1 MNNTDSIIN
10 SNVNNKINNYIFNK
24 NKFSLK
30 KPSESLFNKDLNYCK
45 KYSIENNKA
54 GFNFYGKNNKCY
66 LYKSS
71 KPTKKLNNNLINYN
85 IKKYIKNKKQ
95 KNAGLDEQ
103 NNNNFYFTELNHFNR
118 SLMV

>member
-71 KPTKKLNNNLINYN
+71 KPTKKLIECIESLNSV
-85 IKKYIKNKKQ
+85 Q
-95 KNAGLDEQ
+95 KVIFAWTIEEYGKDKSPFKEN
-103 NNNNFYFTELNHFNR
+103 TK
-118 SLMV
+118 S